1 MKEISK
7 KIISILV
14 VMLLVIN
21 SSFLTIIST
30 AIDELASSTEKVNI
44 ETNVEKFVSY
54 EFNDKK
60 GVLAKINVKAKIEY
74 EEGKEAETTKVELQ
88 MPQIKG
94 EYPENIELIEN
105 SVKIQ
110 NYDYDKQSGKLV
122 VYVNNESKEEFDF
135 SVDMYFGADCY
146 GENLE
151 YNGTTIEEQISG
163 LISTSITTNDIYNGY
178 IKSNAQNGTKYK
190 TEYTEN
196 LEIKFDYKE
205 ISDEIEIKETDEV
218 KAEDIIYKSIS
229 LNKNNILDILGEN
242 GTLKIQNESGEDL
255 LEINKDTASEEDGT
269 IKFDYNKDVKGLT
282 IKTSKPEKV
291 GTIKIENKK
300 AINETMVDLSATTI
314 KTETKINCINNVEV
328 EPTET
333 EETENTEEIE
343 TEQEIVYNFSDNKE
357 TEIKGTETKVDL
369 SMDKKA
375 LIANSLNQV
384 NFTATLV
391 SNDAKYSLFKNPVIE
406 IKLPAEVE
414 KVTLGNIFVL
424 YDNAFSVID
433 QVVTEEG
440 DCKVIRI
447 TLSGTQNS
455 YVSSNVYAG
464 PEVLIPAT
472 LTVNKDVASNQNA
485 VVSVK
490 CTNNNV
496 IAEYSSQDYNV
507 AINSIQVISL
517 DEETES
523 DADNSEE
530 QPEVVEDY
538 SGLTSSITATIGDK
552 ALTEGESVY
561 EYEYIK
567 YNVTLKNTSKTKMQN
582 INVVGS
588 VPVGTVFVNTYFDES
603 KAIDNYI
610 IENDYE
616 KTEFSEIVSLNAGE
630 EKQLSYTVKVLEL
643 GKDEAGASLTEK
655 NIQSNIKVSAR
666 NNVINE
672 YTLNNV
678 VKKAEM
684 ELKLESWETRRK
696 DNLWVYKITATNK
709 TENNISNVTIDMGL
723 QKEMKFSD
731 IDSEN
736 DGYSVNET
744 VDGLRVNVSELKAN
758 EEKEIYLF
766 IKKTR
771 IDEKILDFETETFA
785 SAKGDDTKTYYSN
798 INKARVYTAGIEV
811 TQTSTKEGKE
821 LEKDEEIE
829 YNFVIKNI
837 SNENILQD
845 ILSLQFMNFTD
856 ENLIPVSADYEYWD
870 YEYDES
876 NDIYKDVKGKS
887 TVEISKKV
895 VEEGVDP
902 STVPDL
908 SIILSIPKGKEVN
921 VTLKLKAGE
930 VKEKTEVSNSLKVA
944 YEYCGEHVVT
954 SNVIKNTILPVENP
968 DDGSDDE
975 PDDDIFKYSIGGF
988 VWKDSNKN
996 GKFDDDEEKLSGITV
1011 KLFNAETNSIV
1022 KDENGNNLYATTD
1035 NEGKYIFE
1043 DVSIGKYLVL
1053 FEYDVDNYSVT
1064 TYKKELVS
1072 DDVNS
1077 DVVVK
1082 EVSIDGVEKTVAVTD
1097 ILELENADKLYVNMG
1112 LVEKEKF
1119 DLSLDKS
1126 ITKVTVKYDGF
1137 YKEYDYKETKL
1148 AKVDI
1153 PAKKMQGAQIQ
1164 VDYQIKVTNEGNVK
1178 GYVNEIADYLPDG
1191 FEFDNGLNN
1200 DWKYENGILKNTS
1213 NSGITLDVGQSKVFT
1228 LHLTKTLDENST
1240 GKYENSAEILNSNS
1254 VNGTTDIDSTNGN
1267 KVTTEDDYSKAELL
1281 ISIKTGAVAYIG
1293 IILLLIGILI
1303 VLKVLMD
1310 KKIINIKRL
1319 KIFSVIFV
1327 LMFIMFC
1334 GKSVKAIDVVSGIN
1348 DATIESQADIT
1359 KKIINYLENN
1369 YKVTGGKSIKLYME
1383 KYDAISERKLN
1394 NIVSHIAN
1402 REGISEDE
1410 AIKYYLW
1417 ARDRGGYIH
1426 YDSNGNKIVDKDGN
1440 EIVTSSSNLGKRH
1453 KVDGSDSECVG
1464 NCRLAHG
1471 YLNVKVAYGYV
1482 HHEVTPEPYGK
1493 LFCSDGLNMAIGEDN
1508 AWTYNYQGV
1517 EIKINGDIDEIESKR
1532 EGVATITGIYNK
1544 VQYIDKSDYYL
1555 VGPYTINYEGEIS
1568 SVKVYSSGNTEI
1580 SSKDYEFANERGQS
1594 IKIDDY
1600 KNSPIYLKIKNK
1612 KYKSISGI
1620 NILVKNTAKF
1630 TFEVGYTSTEIWED
1644 IGKHYKAQEIH
1655 RKKIISKEE
1664 VTINVG
1670 TTNEINLPGAS
1681 IDKVTLRIRK
1691 VDATNKSKV
1700 LKGAKFK
1707 LEDSKGNIVFKDKET
1722 NNAGEIEYDLLPG
1735 TYKITET
1742 HAPQDYIIDTETK
1755 TIKVEEG
1762 ENNTFEFTNT
1772 PKKTG
1777 KLKLIIEKIDGNTK
1791 EPLKKAVFRILD
1803 SKNKAINGGEEYT
1816 TGPDGTVTITE
1827 GLEAGKTY
1835 YIEEVSAPPGGYK
1848 LKTESTK
1855 VVIPEDATTKTVTI
1869 KNYKEEDTLP
1879 LEVKVKKVDSRNKE
1893 PMQGVQFTFST
1904 EIQKLVKSGTHSKPI
1919 SGYWTNGK
1927 TGKKAKYSSTKTK
1940 ECTIFKK
1947 STKDTAPEDA
1957 KKYVKDNANYE
1968 DYDLYKYQTV
1978 TYYLDSNGKWVENQ
1992 QKHTTASNGIIKI
2005 SNISEPKQKLEGK
2018 VYYKDTKGNSHYLD
2032 NGGTVKLSYVKK
2044 DKDGNPIINATET
2057 GITNEK
2063 KYYYGYEIQYGTS
2076 QVKQVSLGQTT
2087 TILNKQICVKLSGTV
2102 WLDGGEG
2109 NKQTLRDNLYDSNK
2123 EEGISGINVRVVD
2136 IRTSSTATDKNGNYL
2151 QTTTDSKGKYT
2162 FENVL
2167 LEALE
2172 AGYYYIEF
2180 EYHGMKYQAV
2190 DVGDLKESNTS
2201 KAAEDGSR
2209 NNLNDKFEN
2218 GVTGTGGNSLSI
2230 GDASKGYVV
2239 VNYSDT
2245 ANYKSTVVSYE
2256 GDNVRAN
2263 TSLANYYLNR
2273 NWEATQAEITNINL
2287 GLYERPQIDLALG
2300 QDLEE
2305 ITVKS
2310 NGKEHIYTYGKRT
2323 YSTKSDG
2330 SEYKKIKQTYIREL
2344 YKADAEY
2351 GEKNE
2356 EQFEILLTYKISLL
2370 NQSGNDYT
2378 VKVNNLLNYYNNE
2391 YEIVEIGENWNKD
2404 NNTISNPIERSPNV
2418 EKDNGYKKIIININ
2432 TTMGPDGSKDFYIQ
2446 YKINAANTLSLLNS
2460 GNIDLYP
2467 VAEINSY
2474 TTTYSN
2480 GGVESPVAAVD
2491 VDSVP
2496 GNAKPGNISSYEDDT
2511 EAAPIVQLKETD
2523 SVRTLNGTVF
2533 LDWTTGELKTG
2544 GIRKADGI
2552 YDERIDIPLKGI
2564 EVELFDVQK
2573 NDIGYIYSKEEGLH
2587 QAKTT
2592 TDEQGNY
2599 EFAGLVAGEY
2609 EVRFIWG
2616 DSKYKVQYY
2625 KGTIYDSNRDTTDEY
2640 WYKNDNTRRTDA
2652 MDNYNLRKEIDKQAA
2667 NINDRSLEVK
2677 INEAYDKK
2685 NNDIITK
2692 MTSITPK
2699 MKFGIEFN
2707 DTEGIDISSDGA
2719 QSQFITTAY
2728 KIENI
2733 DFGIVE
2739 RARQQ
2744 MDISKRVKYFKI
2756 TLSNGQVLAE
2766 ANIDANGKVN
2776 GELNYVTYQPSSINN
2791 GIKSNGFI
2799 KAEVDKEIIENA
2811 NLLIKYEIV
2820 VTNNSEKD
2828 YYTQDYYVYGT
2839 IPEREDKVITLKP
2852 STIIEYSD
2860 SEMILN
2866 NNNSWNLTNTTEIR
2880 NLNAHYATDSEFLK
2894 GRTLYANTGMGA
2906 FKPTESQ
2913 TIEIE
2918 ASKLLTSTDDYTFDN
2933 DVEIATIDKPNVD
2946 DQRGSVAKFSINGV
2960 PVAVDAAEK
2969 AIIIPPTGDN
2979 ESYTQIVII
2988 SVISLAILSTGIVL
3002 IKKFVIG

>member
-44 ETNVEKFVSY
+44 ETNVEKFVRY

-74 EEGKEAETTKVELQ
+74 EEGQDAETTKVELQ
-88 MPQIKG
+88 MLQIKG

-163 LISTSITTNDIYNGY
+163 LVSTSITTNDIYNGY
-178 IKSNAQNGTKYK
+178 IKSNAQNDTKYK

-205 ISDEIEIKETDEV
+205 ISDEIEIKETDKV

-300 AINETMVDLSATTI
+300 AINETMVDLNATTI

-333 EETENTEEIE
+333 EEIEETENTEEIE

-357 TEIKGTETKVDL
+357 TQIKGTETKVDL

-424 YDNAFSVID
+424 YDNAFSIID

-440 DCKVIRI
+440 NCKVIRI
-447 TLSGTQNS
+447 TLSGAQSS

-496 IAEYSSQDYNV
+496 IAEYSNQDYNV
-507 AINSIQVISL
+507 AINSIQVMSL

-523 DADNSEE
+523 DSDNSEE

-567 YNVTLKNTSKTKMQN
+567 YNVTLKNTSNSKMQN

-588 VPVGTVFVNTYFDES
+588 VPEGTVFVNTYFDES

-643 GKDEAGASLTEK
+643 GEDEAGASLTEK

-678 VKKAEM
+678 AQKAEM
-684 ELKLESWETRRK
+684 ELKLESWETRRE

-856 ENLIPVSADYEYWD
+856 KNLIPVSADYEYWD

-954 SNVIKNTILPVENP
+954 SNVIKNTILPAENP
-968 DDGSDDE
+968 DDGSDNE

-988 VWKDSNKN
+988 VWKDLNKN
-996 GKFDDDEEKLSGITV
+996 GKFDDDEERLSGITV

-1035 NEGKYIFE
+1035 NEGKYVFE

-1178 GYVNEIADYLPDG
+1178 GYVNEVADYLPDG

-1267 KVTTEDDYSKAELL
+1267 KVTKEDDYSKAELL
-1281 ISIKTGAVAYIG
+1281 ISIKTGAVTYIG

-1327 LMFIMFC
+1327 LMLIMFC

-1369 YKVTGGKSIKLYME
+1369 YKVTGATSVKLYME

-1417 ARDRGGYIH
+1417 AKDRGGYIH
-1426 YDSNGNKIVDKDGN
+1426 YDSNGNIIVDKDGN

-1517 EIKINGDIDEIESKR
+1517 EIKIKGDIDEIESKR

-1681 IDKVTLRIRK
+1681 LDLGKLKIIKRNK
-1691 VDATNKSKV
+1691 ATNEK
-1700 LKGAKFK
+1700 LAGAKFEIYKNDSSKK
-1707 LEDSKGNIVFKDKET
+1707 LVASATTLSDGTATVEGLELGDYIVKEVEAPEGYKIDKET
-1722 NNAGEIEYDLLPG
+1722 YRQEITITEANKVTAYQVTFYD
-1735 TYKITET
+1735 TKITET
-1742 HAPQDYIIDTETK
+1742 GQLKIIKMDSTNHDK
-1755 TIKVEEG
+1755 KLAGAKFDIYKVNG
-1762 ENNTFEFTNT
+1762 SSKDLVRTD
-1772 PKKTG
+1772 
-1777 KLKLIIEKIDGNTK
+1777 IE
-1791 EPLKKAVFRILD
+1791 
-1803 SKNKAINGGEEYT
+1803 
-1816 TGPDGTVTITE
+1816 TGPDGTVTVTGLELGDYIVKETNPPTGYVIDKNTYRQEVTITE
-1827 GLEAGKTY
+1827 EH
-1835 YIEEVSAPPGGYK
+1835 
-1848 LKTESTK
+1848 
-1855 VVIPEDATTKTVTI
+1855 
-1869 KNYKEEDTLP
+1869 KEKP
-1879 LEVKVKKVDSRNKE
+1879 LEVKVYNKPGGTNTGITLVKVDSRDRNIYLE
-1893 PMQGVQFTFST
+1893 GVTFTFT
-1904 EIQKLVKSGTHSKPI
+1904 TQIKHVVKNGTH
-1919 SGYWTNGK
+1919 T
-1927 TGKKAKYSSTKTK
+1927 
-1940 ECTIFKK
+1940 E
-1947 STKDTAPEDA
+1947 
-1957 KKYVKDNANYE
+1957 
-1968 DYDLYKYQTV
+1968 
-1978 TYYLDSNGKWVENQ
+1978 
-1992 QKHTTASNGIIKI
+1992 KI
-2005 SNISEPKQKLEGK
+2005 S
-2018 VYYKDTKGNSHYLD
+2018 
-2032 NGGTVKLSYVKK
+2032 
-2044 DKDGNPIINATET
+2044 
-2057 GITNEK
+2057 
-2063 KYYYGYEIQYGTS
+2063 
-2076 QVKQVSLGQTT
+2076 
-2087 TILNKQICVKLSGTV
+2087 
-2102 WLDGGEG
+2102 
-2109 NKQTLRDNLYDSNK
+2109 
-2123 EEGISGINVRVVD
+2123 
-2136 IRTSSTATDKNGNYL
+2136 
-2151 QTTTDSKGKYT
+2151 
-2162 FENVL
+2162 
-2167 LEALE
+2167 
-2172 AGYYYIEF
+2172 
-2180 EYHGMKYQAV
+2180 
-2190 DVGDLKESNTS
+2190 
-2201 KAAEDGSR
+2201 
-2209 NNLNDKFEN
+2209 
-2218 GVTGTGGNSLSI
+2218 
-2230 GDASKGYVV
+2230 
-2239 VNYSDT
+2239 
-2245 ANYKSTVVSYE
+2245 
-2256 GDNVRAN
+2256 
-2263 TSLANYYLNR
+2263 
-2273 NWEATQAEITNINL
+2273 
-2287 GLYERPQIDLALG
+2287 
-2300 QDLEE
+2300 
-2305 ITVKS
+2305 
-2310 NGKEHIYTYGKRT
+2310 
-2323 YSTKSDG
+2323 
-2330 SEYKKIKQTYIREL
+2330 
-2344 YKADAEY
+2344 
-2351 GEKNE
+2351 
-2356 EQFEILLTYKISLL
+2356 
-2370 NQSGNDYT
+2370 
-2378 VKVNNLLNYYNNE
+2378 
-2391 YEIVEIGENWNKD
+2391 
-2404 NNTISNPIERSPNV
+2404 
-2418 EKDNGYKKIIININ
+2418 
-2432 TTMGPDGSKDFYIQ
+2432 
-2446 YKINAANTLSLLNS
+2446 
-2460 GNIDLYP
+2460 
-2467 VAEINSY
+2467 
-2474 TTTYSN
+2474 
-2480 GGVESPVAAVD
+2480 
-2491 VDSVP
+2491 
-2496 GNAKPGNISSYEDDT
+2496 
-2511 EAAPIVQLKETD
+2511 
-2523 SVRTLNGTVF
+2523 
-2533 LDWTTGELKTG
+2533 
-2544 GIRKADGI
+2544 
-2552 YDERIDIPLKGI
+2552 RI
-2564 EVELFDVQK
+2564 
-2573 NDIGYIYSKEEGLH
+2573 
-2587 QAKTT
+2587 
-2592 TDEQGNY
+2592 
-2599 EFAGLVAGEY
+2599 
-2609 EVRFIWG
+2609 
-2616 DSKYKVQYY
+2616 
-2625 KGTIYDSNRDTTDEY
+2625 
-2640 WYKNDNTRRTDA
+2640 
-2652 MDNYNLRKEIDKQAA
+2652 
-2667 NINDRSLEVK
+2667 
-2677 INEAYDKK
+2677 
-2685 NNDIITK
+2685 
-2692 MTSITPK
+2692 
-2699 MKFGIEFN
+2699 
-2707 DTEGIDISSDGA
+2707 
-2719 QSQFITTAY
+2719 
-2728 KIENI
+2728 
-2733 DFGIVE
+2733 
-2739 RARQQ
+2739 
-2744 MDISKRVKYFKI
+2744 
-2756 TLSNGQVLAE
+2756 
-2766 ANIDANGKVN
+2766 
-2776 GELNYVTYQPSSINN
+2776 
-2791 GIKSNGFI
+2791 
-2799 KAEVDKEIIENA
+2799 
-2811 NLLIKYEIV
+2811 
-2820 VTNNSEKD
+2820 
-2828 YYTQDYYVYGT
+2828 
-2839 IPEREDKVITLKP
+2839 
-2852 STIIEYSD
+2852 
-2860 SEMILN
+2860 
-2866 NNNSWNLTNTTEIR
+2866 
-2880 NLNAHYATDSEFLK
+2880 
-2894 GRTLYANTGMGA
+2894 
-2906 FKPTESQ
+2906 
-2913 TIEIE
+2913 
-2918 ASKLLTSTDDYTFDN
+2918 
-2933 DVEIATIDKPNVD
+2933 
-2946 DQRGSVAKFSINGV
+2946 
-2960 PVAVDAAEK
+2960 
-2969 AIIIPPTGDN
+2969 
-2979 ESYTQIVII
+2979 
-2988 SVISLAILSTGIVL
+2988 
-3002 IKKFVIG
+3002 

>member
-205 ISDEIEIKETDEV
+205 ISDEIEIKETDKV

-255 LEINKDTASEEDGT
+255 LEINKDTASEEDET

-314 KTETKINCINNVEV
+314 KTETKINCINNVEI

-333 EETENTEEIE
+333 EEIEETENTEEIE

-357 TEIKGTETKVDL
+357 TQIKGTETKVDL

-433 QVVTEEG
+433 QFVTEEG

-447 TLSGTQNS
+447 TLSGAQNS

-496 IAEYSSQDYNV
+496 IAEYSNQDYNV
-507 AINSIQVISL
+507 AINSIQVMSL

-552 ALTEGESVY
+552 ALTEGEAVY

-588 VPVGTVFVNTYFDES
+588 VPEGTVFVNTYFDES
-603 KAIDNYI
+603 RAIDNYI
-610 IENDYE
+610 VEDDYE

-630 EKQLSYTVKVLEL
+630 DKQLSYTVKVLEL
-643 GKDEAGASLTEK
+643 GKDDAGASLTEK

-666 NNVINE
+666 KNVINE

-678 VKKAEM
+678 AQKAEI
-684 ELKLESWETRRK
+684 ELKLKSYETRRE
-696 DNLWVYKITATNK
+696 DNLWVYRITAINK
-709 TENNISNVTIDMGL
+709 TENDISNVTIDMGL
-723 QKEMKFSD
+723 QKEMKFSY
-731 IDSEN
+731 IDYN
-736 DGYSVNET
+736 DEDTTVDET
-744 VDGLRVNVSELKAN
+744 VNGLRTNITELKAN
-758 EEKEIYLF
+758 EEKEIWLF
-766 IKKTR
+766 IQMTR
-771 IDEKILDFETETFA
+771 TDEDNLDFELETVA
-785 SAKGDDTKTYYSN
+785 SVKGDNTKTYYSN
-798 INKARVYTAGIEV
+798 INKARVHTAGIEV
-811 TQTSTKEGKE
+811 TQTSAKAGKE
-821 LEKDEEIE
+821 LQYNEEIE

-845 ILSLQFMNFTD
+845 ILSLQLMSFID
-856 ENLIPVSADYEYWD
+856 ENLIPVSANYEYWD
-870 YEYDES
+870 YEYNEE
-876 NDIYKDVKGKS
+876 KGEKELVKKTK
-887 TVEISKKV
+887 TVGIAEKIILD
-895 VEEGVDP
+895 GVDE

-908 SIILSIPKGKEVN
+908 SIILAIPVGEEVN
-921 VTLKLKAGE
+921 VKLKLKAGE
-930 VKEKTEVSNSLKVA
+930 VKEKTEVSNSRKIA

-1035 NEGKYIFE
+1035 NEGKYVFE
-1043 DVSIGKYLVL
+1043 NVSIGKYLVL

-1126 ITKVTVKYDGF
+1126 ITKITVKYDGF

-1178 GYVNEIADYLPDG
+1178 GYVNEVADYLPDG

-1310 KKIINIKRL
+1310 KKIINIKSL
-1319 KIFSVIFV
+1319 KIFSVVFM
-1327 LMFIMFC
+1327 LMFVMF
-1334 GKSVKAIDVVSGIN
+1334 GSSTSKAATTAAPGSLYVVTPGSAEAATYNDLSNGEVKTEIIN
-1348 DATIESQADIT
+1348 NYN
-1359 KKIINYLENN
+1359 KIITHTSKQVWFNQYRGMSQSKYNEILGNIEKNKNN
-1369 YKVTGGKSIKLYME
+1369 YAYYILNHDDSYNGIGKNIYFNFQSHLTAEKDLIKGVLHCTDGG
-1383 KYDAISERKLN
+1383 A
-1394 NIVSHIAN
+1394 
-1402 REGISEDE
+1402 
-1410 AIKYYLW
+1410 
-1417 ARDRGGYIH
+1417 
-1426 YDSNGNKIVDKDGN
+1426 
-1440 EIVTSSSNLGKRH
+1440 
-1453 KVDGSDSECVG
+1453 
-1464 NCRLAHG
+1464 
-1471 YLNVKVAYGYV
+1471 
-1482 HHEVTPEPYGK
+1482 
-1493 LFCSDGLNMAIGEDN
+1493 MAINERWEYDEKQDYVIHDDGKKVNPEQP
-1508 AWTYNYQGV
+1508 WTYTY
-1517 EIKINGDIDEIESKR
+1517 EKISDVTVMSYRESAR
-1532 EGVATITGIYNK
+1532 SDVATITDNNSKPEFSETIEGLI
-1544 VQYIDKSDYYL
+1544 
-1555 VGPYTINYEGEIS
+1555 GPYNVKFNGTIDSIV
-1568 SVKVYSSGNTEI
+1568 VKSNG
-1580 SSKDYEFANERGQS
+1580 K
-1594 IKIDDY
+1594 
-1600 KNSPIYLKIKNK
+1600 KIKNFT
-1612 KYKSISGI
+1612 ITNRVGNVIGQSGI
-1620 NILVKNTAKF
+1620 K
-1630 TFEVGYTSTEIWED
+1630 S
-1644 IGKHYKAQEIH
+1644 
-1655 RKKIISKEE
+1655 
-1664 VTINVG
+1664 G
-1670 TTNEINLPGAS
+1670 TDFYINLNNKS
-1681 IDKVTLRIRK
+1681 IDKIDSVEISVSKKESKIKFNVSFKYSETWTTSSDHVGAQILKLEDEKTAEIPFVLTTANKIILDGCSKDDGSRSLKIIK
-1691 VDATNKSKV
+1691 VDRDNNNIKIS
-1700 LKGAKFK
+1700 GAKFR
-1707 LEDSKGNIVFKDKET
+1707 LYDEDEN
-1722 NNAGEIEYDLLPG
+1722 LL
-1735 TYKITET
+1735 
-1742 HAPQDYIIDTETK
+1742 
-1755 TIKVEEG
+1755 
-1762 ENNTFEFTNT
+1762 
-1772 PKKTG
+1772 
-1777 KLKLIIEKIDGNTK
+1777 
-1791 EPLKKAVFRILD
+1791 R
-1803 SKNKAINGGEEYT
+1803 EEYYE
-1816 TGPDGTVTITE
+1816 TGSDGTVTIRNLKKSKKYIVKEE
-1827 GLEAGKTY
+1827 GVPEGYELIGTGKT
-1835 YIEEVSAPPGGYK
+1835 IIK
-1848 LKTESTK
+1848 ST
-1855 VVIPEDATTKTVTI
+1855 DTTVTI
-1869 KNYKEEDTLP
+1869 KNRKKDNNIDLKINIE
-1879 LEVKVKKVDSRNKE
+1879 KVDSRNND
-1893 PMQGVQFTFST
+1893 PMEGVQFTFST
-1904 EIQKLVKSGTHSKPI
+1904 EIQKLVKSGTKKRYF
-1919 SGYWTNGK
+1919 SGYWSNGK
-1927 TGKKAKYSSTKTK
+1927 TGKKAKYSSKEDKANGITSFNRCATK
-1940 ECTIFKK
+1940 E
-1947 STKDTAPEDA
+1947 DAPNKEARDCWNEKA
-1957 KKYVKDNANYE
+1957 YSE

-1978 TYYLDSNGKWVENQ
+1978 TYYLDSNGNWVENQ

-2005 SNISEPKQKLEGK
+2005 SNISEPEQKLKGK
-2018 VYYKDTKGNSHYLD
+2018 VYYKDTKGNAHYLD

-2102 WLDGGEG
+2102 WLDGEEG

-2167 LEALE
+2167 LETLE

-2190 DVGDLKESNTS
+2190 DVGDLKKSNTS

-2245 ANYKSTVVSYE
+2245 ANYKSTVVSYK

-2404 NNTISNPIERSPNV
+2404 NNTISNPIEKSPNV
-2418 EKDNGYKKIIININ
+2418 EKVNGYKKIIININ

-2625 KGTIYDSNRDTTDEY
+2625 KGTIYDSKRDTTDEY

-2913 TIEIE
+2913 TMEIE

-2960 PVAVDAAEK
+2960 AVAVDVAEK

>member
-14 VMLLVIN
+14 VMLLLIN

-30 AIDELASSTEKVNI
+30 AIDELANSTEKVNI

-74 EEGKEAETTKVELQ
+74 EEGQEAETTKVELQ

-110 NYDYDKQSGKLV
+110 NYEYDKQSGKLV

-163 LISTSITTNDIYNGY
+163 LVSTNITTNDIYNGY

-291 GTIKIENKK
+291 GIIKIENKK

-343 TEQEIVYNFSDNKE
+343 TEQKIVYNFSDNKE
-357 TEIKGTETKVDL
+357 TQIKGTETKVDL

-447 TLSGTQNS
+447 TLSGAQNS

-496 IAEYSSQDYNV
+496 IAEYSNQDYNV
-507 AINSIQVISL
+507 AINSIQVMSL

-552 ALTEGESVY
+552 ALTEGEAVY

-582 INVVGS
+582 INVVGN
-588 VPVGTVFVNTYFDES
+588 VPEGTVYVNAYFDES
-603 KAIDNYI
+603 KAINNYI

-616 KTEFSEIVSLNAGE
+616 KTEFNETVSLNAGE
-630 EKQLSYTVKVLEL
+630 EKQISYTIKVLDFE
-643 GKDEAGASLTEK
+643 ETATEK
-655 NIQSNIKVSAR
+655 NITEKNMQSDIKISAR
-666 NNVINE
+666 NKVINE

-678 VKKAEM
+678 AKKAEM
-684 ELKLESWETRRK
+684 KLKLQSWETLRD
-696 DNLWVYKITATNK
+696 DNLWLYKMVVTNK
-709 TENNISNVTIDMGL
+709 TENDISNAIIDMGL
-723 QKEMKFSD
+723 QKEMKFNY
-731 IDSEN
+731 IDSEGN
-736 DGYSVNET
+736 GYSVNET
-744 VDGLRVNVSELKAN
+744 VNGLRVNVPELKAN
-758 EEKEIYLF
+758 EEKEIWLF
-766 IKKTR
+766 IQMART
-771 IDEKILDFETETFA
+771 DENILNFEPETFA
-785 SAKGDDTKTYYSN
+785 TVKGDDTKTYYSN

-811 TQTSTKEGKE
+811 TQTSAKGGKE
-821 LEKDEEIE
+821 LQYDEEVE
-829 YNFVIKNI
+829 YNFVIKNV
-837 SNENILQD
+837 SNENILKNR
-845 ILSLQFMNFTD
+845 LSLELMNFTD
-856 ENLIPVSADYEYWD
+856 KNLVPISADYEYWE
-870 YEYDES
+870 YEYNEENNTYKNIKKTKTVDIPKKIVPTGVDES
-876 NDIYKDVKGKS
+876 
-887 TVEISKKV
+887 TVA
-895 VEEGVDP
+895 
-902 STVPDL
+902 DL
-908 SIILSIPKGKEVN
+908 DIILSIPAGEEVN
-921 VTLKLKAGE
+921 VTLKLKAGK
-930 VKEKTEVSNSLKVA
+930 VTAKTEVSNSIKVS

-954 SNVIKNTILPVENP
+954 SNVIKNTILPVVNP
-968 DDGSDDE
+968 DDDSNNDSGDE
-975 PDDDIFKYSIGGF
+975 PDDDLFKYSIGGF
-988 VWKDSNKN
+988 AWKDSNKN
-996 GKFDDDEEKLSGITV
+996 GKFDDGEEKLSGITV

-1035 NEGKYIFE
+1035 NEGKYVFE

-1097 ILELENADKLYVNMG
+1097 ILELEDANKLYINMG

-1126 ITKVTVKYDGF
+1126 ITKITVKYDGF

-1178 GYVNEIADYLPDG
+1178 GYVNEVADYLPDG

-1228 LHLTKTLDENST
+1228 LHLTRTLDENST

-1281 ISIKTGAVAYIG
+1281 ISIKTGAVTYIG
-1293 IILLLIGILI
+1293 IILLLIGVLI

-1310 KKIINIKRL
+1310 KKIINIKGL
-1319 KIFSVIFV
+1319 KIFSVVFV
-1327 LMFIMFC
+1327 LMFIMFGC
-1334 GKSVKAIDVVSGIN
+1334 NSSKAASVVKVNEKGEIVNVLNENEQIKILKEKLKNDYTVQKATN
-1348 DATIESQADIT
+1348 Q
-1359 KKIINYLENN
+1359 
-1369 YKVTGGKSIKLYME
+1369 IKYGQKEFYME
-1383 KYDAISERKLN
+1383 KKEKIGQSAFK
-1394 NIVSHIAN
+1394 NILKNIIDN
-1402 REGISEDE
+1402 EDCIDTQEE
-1410 AIKYYLW
+1410 AIKFHVWNMEKEDGILE
-1417 ARDRGGYIH
+1417 DT
-1426 YDSNGNKIVDKDGN
+1426 NKQLYSLKI
-1440 EIVTSSSNLGKRH
+1440 S
-1453 KVDGSDSECVG
+1453 
-1464 NCRLAHG
+1464 HG
-1471 YLNVKVAYGYV
+1471 YA
-1482 HHEVTPEPYGK
+1482 HHDRKPVPDEKFY
-1493 LFCSDGLNMAIGEDN
+1493 CSDGLYMAIFPEKWVYEYKYVTIGEDVFQYTETKKEN
-1508 AWTYNYQGV
+1508 L
-1517 EIKINGDIDEIESKR
+1517 
-1532 EGVATITGIYNK
+1532 ATI
-1544 VQYIDKSDYYL
+1544 SDNNSNPEFIAGDSYYL
-1555 VGPYTINYEGEIS
+1555 VGPYNIEFNGSIYDVNVTTASGKNISDFAITNQKGTNKNIKSGESFYIKINKNYKEINVN
-1568 SVKVYSSGNTEI
+1568 VKVLQRN
-1580 SSKDYEFANERGQS
+1580 SKITYNNIQYDCVETWKTNHEDAQV
-1594 IKIDDY
+1594 
-1600 KNSPIYLKIKNK
+1600 LKR
-1612 KYKSISGI
+1612 
-1620 NILVKNTAKF
+1620 KF
-1630 TFEVGYTSTEIWED
+1630 TKKGNKEIYVD
-1644 IGKHYKAQEIH
+1644 TCDEI
-1655 RKKIISKEE
+1655 
-1664 VTINVG
+1664 T
-1670 TTNEINLPGAS
+1670 LPGAS
-1681 IDKVTLRIRK
+1681 TKGGNLKIIK
-1691 VDATNKSKV
+1691 VDMDTEKP
-1700 LKGAKFK
+1700 
-1707 LEDSKGNIVFKDKET
+1707 
-1722 NNAGEIEYDLLPG
+1722 LPG
-1735 TYKITET
+1735 ARFK
-1742 HAPQDYIIDTETK
+1742 
-1755 TIKVEEG
+1755 
-1762 ENNTFEFTNT
+1762 
-1772 PKKTG
+1772 
-1777 KLKLIIEKIDGNTK
+1777 
-1791 EPLKKAVFRILD
+1791 ILD
-1803 SKNKAINGGEEYT
+1803 SNKKAIDNIIYK
-1816 TGPDGTVTITE
+1816 TGTDGTVTISGIDPGIYYVQETE
-1827 GLEAGKTY
+1827 APSGYELKTELTKVTITENKTTPIQIY
-1835 YIEEVSAPPGGYK
+1835 NINTSSTASVSILKVDSRDPSIPLANVGFQLTTKIKILVKQEGEKK
-1848 LKTESTK
+1848 LKTEDIYSDVYYYYYDK
-1855 VVIPEDATTKTVTI
+1855 
-1869 KNYKEEDTLP
+1869 
-1879 LEVKVKKVDSRNKE
+1879 KVKKYGKDPTGKNQKYEIVDLNNKNS
-1893 PMQGVQFTFST
+1893 QGYKIYMENPDARGREKTGT
-1904 EIQKLVKSGTHSKPI
+1904 EKKEYQVYKYQEVTHYLKSDGTWTTNKTTIYTNKNGRIEIEKIIKPETVLPAYSYYTDQNGKNGKYIKSSKTLGQEYAYYTELARENMPRIKVKETDNKNYGYKYNVGRIDETITNSDTLKIKNIQKYVKI
-1919 SGYWTNGK
+1919 SGYVWLDATSGKISTKDNKYTKGESGVNGITVYLKNNGK
-1927 TGKKAKYSSTKTK
+1927 T
-1940 ECTIFKK
+1940 
-1947 STKDTAPEDA
+1947 
-1957 KKYVKDNANYE
+1957 V
-1968 DYDLYKYQTV
+1968 
-1978 TYYLDSNGKWVENQ
+1978 
-1992 QKHTTASNGIIKI
+1992 AS
-2005 SNISEPKQKLEGK
+2005 
-2018 VYYKDTKGNSHYLD
+2018 
-2032 NGGTVKLSYVKK
+2032 
-2044 DKDGNPIINATET
+2044 
-2057 GITNEK
+2057 
-2063 KYYYGYEIQYGTS
+2063 
-2076 QVKQVSLGQTT
+2076 
-2087 TILNKQICVKLSGTV
+2087 
-2102 WLDGGEG
+2102 
-2109 NKQTLRDNLYDSNK
+2109 
-2123 EEGISGINVRVVD
+2123 
-2136 IRTSSTATDKNGNYL
+2136 
-2151 QTTTDSKGKYT
+2151 TTTDERGLYDINGGEYQ
-2162 FENVL
+2162 FEEVPL
-2167 LEALE
+2167 YGLEQNL
-2172 AGYYYIEF
+2172 YYIEF
-2180 EYHGMKYQAV
+2180 VYHGITYQAV
-2190 DVGDLKESNTS
+2190 DVYNLNEENYS
-2201 KAAEDGSR
+2201 KAAENNSRQTLNSKFSSVDG
-2209 NNLNDKFEN
+2209 NGTQNLNIN
-2218 GVTGTGGNSLSI
+2218 GV
-2230 GDASKGYVV
+2230 K
-2239 VNYSDT
+2239 VNYAKGT
-2245 ANYKSTVVSYE
+2245 YKSSISEISGDEVTASTAEAGYE
-2256 GDNVRAN
+2256 LLRDW
-2263 TSLANYYLNR
+2263 SP
-2273 NWEATQAEITNINL
+2273 TQAEIKNINL

-2310 NGKEHIYTYGKRT
+2310 NGKEHIYTYGQRP
-2323 YSTKSDG
+2323 YAN
-2330 SEYKKIKQTYIREL
+2330 ENENIYKEQTQTYTRDI
-2344 YKADAEY
+2344 YKADAGY
-2351 GEKNE
+2351 GEKNQG
-2356 EQFEILLTYKISLL
+2356 QFEIKLTYKIRLL
-2370 NQSGNDYT
+2370 NQSENGYT
-2378 VKVNNLLNYYNNE
+2378 VKINNLLNYYNKE
-2391 YEIVEIGENWNKD
+2391 YEIVAIGENWDKD
-2404 NNTISNPIERSPNV
+2404 SNTVLNTIDRNPNV
-2418 EKDNGYKKIIININ
+2418 GEVNRYKKSIIYIN
-2432 TTMGPDGSKDFYIQ
+2432 TTMGPNEQSKDFYIQ
-2446 YKINAANTLSLLNS
+2446 YSINAANTLSLLNS
-2460 GNIDLYP
+2460 GNINLYP

-2474 TTTYSN
+2474 TTYSN
-2480 GGVESPVAAVD
+2480 GGVVAAVD

-2496 GNAKPGNISSYEDDT
+2496 GNATPGNISSYEDDT

-2533 LDWTTGELKTG
+2533 LDWTTGELRTG
-2544 GIRKADGI
+2544 ETRQADGI

-2564 EVELFDVQK
+2564 QVELIDLDRNQT
-2573 NDIGYIYSKEEGLH
+2573 GYIYSDSGL
-2587 QAKTT
+2587 QEAKTT
-2592 TDEQGNY
+2592 TDDQGNY
-2599 EFAGLVAGEY
+2599 YFNGLVAGNY
-2609 EVRFIWG
+2609 VVRFTWG
-2616 DSKYKVQYY
+2616 DSTYKVQYY
-2625 KGTIYDSNRDTTDEY
+2625 KGTIYEKDGREDDVY
-2640 WYKNDNTRRTDA
+2640 WYRRADNTRRTDA
-2652 MDNYNLRKEIDKQAA
+2652 IDNYAIRQEIDNETA
-2667 NINDRSLEVK
+2667 NVTDNTLATRIEN
-2677 INEAYDKK
+2677 AYNGHDDK
-2685 NNDIITK
+2685 ITK
-2692 MTSITPK
+2692 TKMQSNTPT
-2699 MKFGIEFN
+2699 MAFGVEFN
-2707 DTEGIDISSDGA
+2707 DNNYNNIVISNGVDNQKITET
-2719 QSQFITTAY
+2719 F
-2728 KIENI
+2728 KIENV

-2828 YYTQDYYVYGT
+2828 YYTYDYYAYGT
-2839 IPEREDKVITLKP
+2839 IPGEDKVITLRP

-2894 GRTLYANTGMGA
+2894 GRTLYANTGMGE

-2913 TIEIE
+2913 TMEIE

-2933 DVEIATIDKPNVD
+2933 DVEIATINKPVTD
-2946 DQRGSVAKFSINGV
+2946 DQKGSVAKFSING
-2960 PVAVDAAEK
+2960 VAVDAAEK